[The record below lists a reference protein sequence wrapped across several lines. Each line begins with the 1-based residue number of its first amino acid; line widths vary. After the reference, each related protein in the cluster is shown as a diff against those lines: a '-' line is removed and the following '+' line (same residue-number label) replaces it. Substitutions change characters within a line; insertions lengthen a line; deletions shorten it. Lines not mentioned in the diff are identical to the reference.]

1 MNKKVIIALVAV
13 LLISLGAILY
23 VLCFNNEPNLPAVN
37 NGEQNQDEVKNPENL
52 DGEDENAGTIPN
64 IITKSGLIK
73 TIGKDYI
80 TMNGGNAKEVK
91 IYITKDTKIYGPDG
105 AERKFEDLTVGTDVT
120 VDIDGDEYSE
130 TDSKFD
136 AMTIYISGK

>member
-13 LLISLGAILY
+13 LLISLGAIIY

-64 IITKSGLIK
+64 INTKS
-73 TIGKDYI
+73 
-80 TMNGGNAKEVK
+80 A
-91 IYITKDTKIYGPDG
+91 
-105 AERKFEDLTVGTDVT
+105 
-120 VDIDGDEYSE
+120 
-130 TDSKFD
+130 
-136 AMTIYISGK
+136 